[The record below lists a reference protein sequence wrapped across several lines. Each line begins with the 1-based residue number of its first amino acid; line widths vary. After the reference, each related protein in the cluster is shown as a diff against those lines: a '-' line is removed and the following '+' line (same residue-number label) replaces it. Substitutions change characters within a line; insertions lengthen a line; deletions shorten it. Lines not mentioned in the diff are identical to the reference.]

1 MSERNYQ
8 EYAKAGAGAYRAMY
22 GLEVYLHQSGLE
34 PSLLELVKMRTSQ
47 INGCAYC
54 LDMHS
59 KDARARGETEQRL
72 YVLQGW
78 REAPF
83 YNDRERAALEWT
95 EALTLISQNHVPDE
109 IFERVSRVFTK
120 KELVDLTLAV
130 VAINGWNR
138 FAISFRADVGS
149 YQPAG
154 AQTKTA
160 SGE

>member
-1 MSERNYQ
+1 MGERNYQ
-8 EYAKAGAGAYRAMY
+8 EYVKAAPGASRAMY
-22 GLEVYLHQSGLE
+22 GLETYLHESGLE
-34 PSLLELVKMRTSQ
+34 PSLLDLVKTRASQ

-54 LDMHS
+54 MDMHT
-59 KDARARGETEQRL
+59 KDARARGENEQRL

-83 YNDRERAALEWT
+83 YNERERAALEWT
-95 EALTLISQNHVPDE
+95 EAVTQISQNHVPDE
-109 IFERVSRVFTK
+109 LFERVSKVFTM

-138 FAISFRADVGS
+138 LAISFRADVGS

-154 AQTKTA
+154 AQTKTV
-160 SGE
+160 SGD